1 MARRQIAP
9 LPRSGRGKDPLRSS
23 GRVRARLGARVVSA
37 LLLLSA
43 PALAADLPAATQA
56 LLRTLGMP
64 ASVLD
69 GLDAE
74 LAVPPSWIDAARRRE
89 GKLRINGTWEPKE
102 EDQVLKPFRARYPFL
117 AVTYARA
124 SRQDRSLRPLIA
136 LKEGRV
142 LVDVVSGLGSA
153 ITAYREA
160 GALLPLADLPGYKTL
175 PPALKAADGLWV
187 GHQMNYWCTAY
198 NTKKIK
204 PADMP
209 PHWEGL
215 LDPARWGDGRV
226 GVGNRANL
234 WLLPLEDVKG
244 QKWAESYATDLFEKL
259 KPQRRKEGANAL
271 LNLVMLGE
279 FDLAIP
285 VAQYRLGG
293 AYGKE
298 APVAWHCP
306 DPVPTTVQ
314 GVAVLKQTASPN
326 AARLYVNWL
335 LSREGQLAQYE
346 AVNAAPSHPALQDP
360 HFLSF
365 AAEIAGKEH
374 AFRSPELLE
383 QKQWKDLQQRWN
395 RLWEGSG
402 AGP

>member
-1 MARRQIAP
+1 MRTLTLPSLRVGP
-9 LPRSGRGKDPLRSS
+9 LPLPQGGRG
-23 GRVRARLGARVVSA
+23 
-37 LLLLSA
+37 
-43 PALAADLPAATQA
+43 ALAAIFAYFFASLFAFSAAAADIPPPTQA
-56 LLRTLGMP
+56 ILKALGMP

-74 LAVPPSWIDAARRRE
+74 LAVPPAWIAAAKKE

-102 EDQVLKPFRARYPFL
+102 EEKVLEPFHVRYPFIS
-117 AVTYARA
+117 VTYARA
-124 SRQDRSLRPLIA
+124 SRQDRSLRPLVA
-136 LKEGRV
+136 LKEGRI
-142 LVDVVSGLGSA
+142 LTDVVSGLGA
-153 ITAYREA
+153 TIIAYREA
-160 GALLPLADLPGYKTL
+160 GALLPLDDLPGYKTL
-175 PPALKAADGLWV
+175 PSELKAADGIWV
-187 GHQMNYWCTAY
+187 GHQMNYWCTAF
-198 NTKKIK
+198 NTSKATK
-204 PADMP
+204 AEMP
-209 PHWEGL
+209 RTWEGF
-215 LDPARWGDGRV
+215 LDPQRWGDGRL

-244 QKWAESYATDLFEKL
+244 QQWAEDYATKLFQTL

-279 FDLAIP
+279 FDVAIP

-293 AYGKE
+293 TYGKD

-314 GVAVLKQTASPN
+314 GIAVIKQTPAPN

-360 HFLSF
+360 QFLSF

-383 QKQWKDLQQRWN
+383 QKSWKDLQQRWN
-395 RLWEGSG
+395 RLWEGAG
-402 AGP
+402 AAP

>member
-1 MARRQIAP
+1 
-9 LPRSGRGKDPLRSS
+9 LT
-23 GRVRARLGARVVSA
+23 
-37 LLLLSA
+37 A
-43 PALAADLPAATQA
+43 PASAADLPAATQA
-56 LLRTLGMP
+56 LLRALDMP

-74 LAVPPSWIDAARRRE
+74 LALPPDWIESAKRE
-89 GKLRINGTWEPKE
+89 AKLRITGTWEPKE
-102 EDQVLKPFRARYPFL
+102 EEQVLKAFRARYPFL
-117 AVTYARA
+117 SITYSRA

-142 LVDVVSGLGSA
+142 LVDVVSGLGST
-153 ITAYREA
+153 IIAYREQ
-160 GALLPLADLPGYKTL
+160 GALLPLDDLPGYKTL
-175 PPALKAADGLWV
+175 PPELKAADGLWV

-198 NTKKIK
+198 NTGKIK

-209 PHWEGL
+209 AHWEGF
-215 LDPARWGDGRV
+215 LDSAKWGDGRV

-244 QKWAESYATDLFEKL
+244 QQWAENYATDLFEKL

-293 AYGKE
+293 SYGKQ

-314 GVAVLKQTASPN
+314 GVAVLKQTAVPN

-365 AAEIAGKEH
+365 AAEIAGKAH

-383 QKQWKDLQQRWN
+383 QKQWKDLQRRWN
-395 RLWEGSG
+395 TLWEGMG